1 MDILN
6 LKKKK
11 ILVTGASG
19 GIGMAISKRII
30 DCNGIPIMHYHTNPQ
45 EVLSFVEKIRQVEK
59 EAYAIQFDIGDEA
72 EVRSSIK
79 KLKSKFG
86 TIDGL
91 INNAG
96 ILTRGFIPTHSMQ
109 TLKQVVDINML
120 GNFCVMKHVSQL
132 MMTQKHGNIINMSSL
147 AGNMGLKG
155 QAAYSM
161 SKAGINALTRI
172 AAKELAVY
180 NIRVNAI
187 APGYVE
193 TGMLKNPTDNDKA
206 YIQQIPLK
214 RYARDYEV
222 ANLAVFLLSDASSY
236 ITGQSLIIDGGLS
249 ISL

>member
-1 MDILN
+1 MDRLN
-6 LKKKK
+6 LRRKK

-30 DCNGIPIMHYHTNPQ
+30 ECNGIPIMHYNKNQ
-45 EVLSFVEKIRQVEK
+45 EKVLSFVEKSRKEEK
-59 EAYAIQFDIGDEA
+59 EVYAVQFDICDEA
-72 EVRSSIK
+72 AVKLSIK
-79 KLKSKFG
+79 GLKRDFC

-96 ILTRGFIPTHSMQ
+96 ILSRGFIPTHSMN
-109 TLKQVVDINML
+109 TLKQVINTNML

-132 MMTQKHGNIINMSSL
+132 MMTQKYGNIINMSSL
-147 AGNMGLKG
+147 AGSMGLKG

-172 AAKELAVY
+172 AAKELASY
-180 NIRVNAI
+180 NIRVNAV
-187 APGYVE
+187 APGYVQ
-193 TGMLKNPTDNDKA
+193 TGMLENPTENDKA
-206 YIQQIPLK
+206 YMEQIPLK
-214 RYARDYEV
+214 RFAQDYEI
-222 ANLAVFLLSDASSY
+222 ADAVIFLLSDASNY

>member
-6 LKKKK
+6 LKRKK
-11 ILVTGASG
+11 ILITGASG

-30 DCNGIPIMHYHTNPQ
+30 DCNGIPIMHYHTNKEKVFSFIEKAGQ
-45 EVLSFVEKIRQVEK
+45 EGK
-59 EAYAIQFDIGDEA
+59 EAYTVQFDICDEA
-72 EVRSSIK
+72 AIKASIK
-79 KLKSKFG
+79 DLKTKFHSL
-86 TIDGL
+86 DGL

-96 ILTRGFIPTHSMQ
+96 VLSRGFIPTHSMQ

-132 MMTQKHGNIINMSSL
+132 MMTQKYGNIINMSSL
-147 AGNMGLKG
+147 AGKMGLKG

-172 AAKELAVY
+172 AAKELAAY
-180 NIRVNAI
+180 NIRVNAV
-187 APGYVE
+187 APGYVQ
-193 TGMLKNPTDNDKA
+193 TGMLENPTENDKT

-214 RYARDYEV
+214 RYAQDYEV
-222 ANLAVFLLSDASSY
+222 ANAVIFLLSEASSY